1 MKRIL
6 ALLLL
11 TLVAGAP
18 SAFAGK
24 YDLEILSGLA
34 NDTFKTVVHEAGTA
48 IAYRGVAP
56 GEPQGITGFD
66 VGVEVSM
73 VEIDTA
79 KWDSVLGNDA
89 PSSLPVPRLHARKGL
104 PFGLDVGL
112 SYAAVPD
119 SNISVLG
126 AELQYAILDGGV
138 ALPAL
143 AVRGSYS
150 TLQGVDDLDLS
161 TMGLDLVLS
170 KGILM
175 FTPYAGIG
183 VVQINGE
190 YAGDVSALKTSL
202 KDQEFTDT
210 RVFVGLQTSLAL
222 LRLTVDAEFGES
234 TVYTGK
240 ISIGF

>member
-11 TLVAGAP
+11 ALLAGAP

-24 YDLEILSGLA
+24 YDLDIFNA
-34 NDTFKTVVHEAGTA
+34 TNDTFKTVVHEAGTA

-56 GEPQGITGFD
+56 GEPQGLTGFD
-66 VGVEVSM
+66 IGIEVSM
-73 VEIDTA
+73 VEIDNDTW
-79 KWDSVLGNDA
+79 KTVTGNDA

-104 PFGLDVGL
+104 PFGLDVGV

-119 SNISVLG
+119 SNISVVG
-126 AELQYAILDGGV
+126 AELQYAILDGSV

-161 TMGLDLVLS
+161 TMGLDLVIS
-170 KGILM
+170 KGFLM
-175 FTPYAGIG
+175 FTPYAGVG

-190 YAGDVSALKTSL
+190 YAGDDTTLQALL
-202 KDQEFTDT
+202 KDQDFTDT
-210 RVFVGLQTSLAL
+210 RTFVGLQTSLAL
-222 LRLTVDAEFGES
+222 LRLTIDAEFGEA

-240 ISIGF
+240 LSIGF